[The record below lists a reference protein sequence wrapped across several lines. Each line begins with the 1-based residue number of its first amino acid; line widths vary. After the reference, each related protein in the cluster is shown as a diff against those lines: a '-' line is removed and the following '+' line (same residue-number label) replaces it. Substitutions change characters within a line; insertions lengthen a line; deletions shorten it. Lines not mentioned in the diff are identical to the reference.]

1 MYQYT
6 YRLGHPH
13 GEQHEDDD
21 AFNDDDAVEASHRL
35 RASSLDVFGA
45 FITSSPRQIET
56 CVDGIIETCME
67 NLKFDPNFNE
77 MDDETESKLADQMDV
92 DDPFGDDPLV
102 TLIHALIDFINHAER

>member
-1 MYQYT
+1 M
-6 YRLGHPH
+6 
-13 GEQHEDDD
+13 D
-21 AFNDDDAVEASHRL
+21 DDDAVEASHRL

-92 DDPFGDDPLV
+92 DDPFGDDPFGDDGGMDMFEDDGKQLWKYPNE
-102 TLIHALIDFINHAER
+102 D